1 MAEWVLGGCASLADA
16 DDALVTEAATP
27 SSRASSSS
35 LCPELEFRLQLPEWL
50 GVADVSTVTEPYGS
64 TAMSPASVRRV
75 QTPGRCARN
84 ADSGHWRR
92 DASGDTVENVT
103 RLEEVAEN
111 PLLDAGQR
119 AWTWG
124 DLFLAARLWGEWEPW
139 IAGLADRPAPAD
151 PKAAEVSFRRA
162 RRLIAGDE
170 LRAWLAEQ
178 HLTVDDWRGWLR
190 GEPGEPW
197 TAGVCDGSFD
207 LWADRLAE
215 RAGALAAADPPPAST
230 SPPAAWFGRMPG
242 AADAQ
247 ALGIPADAVA
257 LRAEALWSAERAYE
271 QLCAEAAGG
280 DAVERLVTDN
290 SVDWL
295 RVDCE
300 LIEAA
305 DEDVAREAAL
315 LVREDGLAM
324 PEVARSP
331 GCRSPPTACTSAS
344 CPRTC
349 ARASS
354 RRRRASWSARS
365 PSTATSSSRR

>member
-1 MAEWVLGGCASLADA
+1 
-16 DDALVTEAATP
+16 
-27 SSRASSSS
+27 
-35 LCPELEFRLQLPEWL
+35 
-50 GVADVSTVTEPYGS
+50 
-64 TAMSPASVRRV
+64 
-75 QTPGRCARN
+75 
-84 ADSGHWRR
+84 
-92 DASGDTVENVT
+92 VT
-103 RLEEVAEN
+103 RLEEVAQT
-111 PLLDAGQR
+111 PLLDAGER
-119 AWTWG
+119 TWTWG

-139 IAGLADRPAPAD
+139 IAGLAGRPVPAD
-151 PKAAEVSFRRA
+151 PKGAEVSFRRA

-178 HLTVDDWRGWLR
+178 HLTVDDWRAWLG

-207 LWADRLAE
+207 VWADRLAE
-215 RAGALAAADPPPAST
+215 RAGALAAADPPPAASP
-230 SPPAAWFGRMPG
+230 PPAAWFGRMPG
-242 AADAQ
+242 TADAL

-271 QLCAEAAGG
+271 SLCAEAAGA
-280 DAVERLVTDN
+280 DAVARLVTDN

-324 PEVARSP
+324 PEVARIAGLPLAADRVYVVELPEDLRPRLVSAAP
-331 GCRSPPTACTSAS
+331 GELVGPIAVNGHYVLAQVHAKLVPTSAD
-344 CPRTC
+344 PDIR
-349 ARASS
+349 ARAEQAAIDGALARVVREQV
-354 RRRRASWSARS
+354 RRHGRE
-365 PSTATSSSRR
+365 